1 MQNLT
6 IVAKDYTGLL
16 ADITELLSNARLNI
30 QNIGAQKIETT
41 ALIKLQS
48 CDADKAFQLLTDAG
62 YHVVS
67 RAGILVRV
75 LDESGALAKISRTL
89 AEVDVDIRGINIVEH
104 HDGFVIVSISCSEP
118 EKARN
123 VLGKMVI

>member
-16 ADITELLSNARLNI
+16 ADITELLSQAQLNI
-30 QNIGAQKIETT
+30 QNIGAQKVETT

-48 CDADKAFQLLTDAG
+48 CDAEKAYQLLTDAG

-89 AEVDVDIRGINIVEH
+89 AEASIDIRGINIVEH
-104 HDGFVIVSISCSEP
+104 HDGFVIVSISCSDSD
-118 EKARN
+118 KARD
-123 VLGKMVI
+123 VLGKMVL